1 MEILKS
7 KKSLAALNNRQ
18 SFDGMSKLA
27 SMAEVRRINRLIEH
41 SKKPKITVKSK
52 GLGGPGGRP

>member
-52 GLGGPGGRP
+52 G